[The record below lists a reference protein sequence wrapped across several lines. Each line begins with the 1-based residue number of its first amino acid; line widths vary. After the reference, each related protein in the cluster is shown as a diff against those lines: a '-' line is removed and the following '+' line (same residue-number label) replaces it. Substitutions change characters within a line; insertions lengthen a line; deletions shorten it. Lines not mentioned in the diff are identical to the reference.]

1 MTPDLSPNTQ
11 AILLLTAPLIIGNT
25 PSRDLLSP
33 AEYKRLAVHLRQMH
47 RQPSDLMAANGSTL
61 ISACQTVV
69 DEARLRNLLN
79 RGFLLS
85 QVVEHWQA
93 RGIWVISRADS
104 IYPRRLKARLKEN
117 APAILYG
124 CGNVELF
131 ESGGLAVV
139 GPRDV
144 THDLVEYSTTV
155 GQLAARASIP
165 IISGGAKGVD
175 RAAIN
180 GSLHENGYA
189 CEVMAERL
197 DRGALDRNNRS
208 YIMSGQLV
216 LVSAYDPGSVF
227 SVGHAMQRNKL
238 IYALSDASLVVNAEV
253 NRGGTWSGAVEQLDK
268 LKLVK
273 VYVRSTGT
281 PSEALDLLTEKGALA
296 WPNPKTRS
304 DFKDM
309 FEHPASV
316 IGEKQDLL
324 SLANDNVDTS
334 LSDSLSSQTAINE
347 APPAE
352 YIPLE
357 TGAPAPAA
365 KKRKPR
371 KKTQKKPSLSP
382 AEVLLKTVHEVLE
395 DILKHPMKEE
405 EIASILE
412 VSITQTR
419 IWLKRLLEEGR
430 IEKQI
435 RPARYFLAPERL
447 FE

>member
-11 AILLLTAPLIIGNT
+11 AILLLTAPLIIGNA

-33 AEYKRLAVHLRQMH
+33 AEYKRLAMHLRHMQ
-47 RQPSDLMAANGSTL
+47 RQPSDLMAANGSEL
-61 ISACQTVV
+61 IAACQTVV
-69 DEARLRNLLN
+69 DETRLRKLLN

-85 QVVEHWQA
+85 QVIEHWEA

-124 CGNVELF
+124 CGNIDLF

-139 GPRDV
+139 GSRQVPPELID
-144 THDLVEYSTTV
+144 YSTTV
-155 GQLAARASIP
+155 GQLAAHSSIP

-175 RAAIN
+175 RAAMN
-180 GSLHENGYA
+180 GSLHENGYV

-197 DRGALDRNNRS
+197 DRAALDRDNRP
-208 YIMSGQLV
+208 YLMSGQLV
-216 LVSAYDPGSVF
+216 LVSAYDPASTF

-253 NRGGTWSGAVEQLDK
+253 NKGGTWSGAVEQLEK

-281 PSEALDLLTEKGALA
+281 PSEALSALTNKGALP

-304 DFKDM
+304 DFKKM
-309 FEHPASV
+309 FEYPANGV
-316 IGEKQDLL
+316 GEKQGVTSSVNDNPDISLSHDLL
-324 SLANDNVDTS
+324 SQVETNEVPPVDYRQPITK
-334 LSDSLSSQTAINE
+334 AV
-347 APPAE
+347 
-352 YIPLE
+352 
-357 TGAPAPAA
+357 APAV

-371 KKTQKKPSLSP
+371 KKTAKKPSLS
-382 AEVLLKTVHEVLE
+382 AADALLKTVHDVLK
-395 DILKHPMKEE
+395 DILKHPMKED
-405 EIASILE
+405 EIATALE
-412 VSITQTR
+412 VSNTQTR
-419 IWLKRLLEEGR
+419 LWLKRLVDEGY
-430 IEKQI
+430 IEKHA
-435 RPARYFLAPERL
+435 RPARYVLAPERL